1 MACNHFPDIRKMVW
15 HRMTR
20 HVTGSFG
27 PAYDVQKVFPF
38 GIAQEVLNVAS
49 QPKFNTVVGPLRV
62 GFKGAGER
70 VNKFGFHRHSE
81 CAGW

>member
-1 MACNHFPDIRKMVW
+1 MVW

-49 QPKFNTVVGPLRV
+49 QPKFNTVVGPLRQL
-62 GFKGAGER
+62 FIDDMTMRRFSLEAER
-70 VNKFGFHRHSE
+70 NYLRDVRRF
-81 CAGW
+81 AT